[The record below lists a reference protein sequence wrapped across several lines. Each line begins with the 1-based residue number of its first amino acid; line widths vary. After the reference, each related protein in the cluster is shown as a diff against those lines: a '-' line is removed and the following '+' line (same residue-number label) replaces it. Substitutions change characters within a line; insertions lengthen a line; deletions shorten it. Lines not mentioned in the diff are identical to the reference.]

1 MHKPRFIITTPRATL
16 EELST
21 LVGITPE
28 ELRQV
33 NESLKPVLEKI
44 RKQQLRG
51 KAPSTRSKKVA

>member
-1 MHKPRFIITTPRATL
+1 MITKRDLLIGTL
-16 EELST
+16 AACTT